1 MSLAAR
7 PAASE
12 AWYTWLGSVRVR
24 VGVRDRGMVRVVVRV
39 RVRVRGVAHRRDR
52 RGRDAQ
58 VGGGEDHE
66 RVAYAADPLSLL
78 A

>member
-1 MSLAAR
+1 M
-7 PAASE
+7 
-12 AWYTWLGSVRVR
+12 VRVR
-24 VGVRDRGMVRVVVRV
+24 VRVRDRGMVRV

>member
-1 MSLAAR
+1 M
-7 PAASE
+7 
-12 AWYTWLGSVRVR
+12 VRVR
-24 VGVRDRGMVRVVVRV
+24 VRVV
-39 RVRVRGVAHRRDR
+39 VRVRGVAHRRDR

-66 RVAYAADPLSLL
+66 RVAYAANPLSLL